1 MYTCSNTT
9 SFFQNRYMKQI
20 FITDIYSS
28 IVENNNFVLKI
39 PLSQNLV
46 EKAKNRIRDK
56 LFFGPE

>member
-1 MYTCSNTT
+1 
-9 SFFQNRYMKQI
+9 MKQI